1 MSGHGFGVDWWT
13 LGILIYEMATGRP
26 PFMHSNHHKLG
37 VLIREGVIIFPHPER
52 HGIPMSDNLKDIINK
67 LLDKN
72 PQKRLGTAN
81 DADEIVNHPFFAD
94 IDWDKLM
101 NKQIDAPFKPDMDHI
116 RGKQADSIVHMDE
129 GAQQMS
135 KPATDSTPV

>member
-1 MSGHGFGVDWWT
+1 MSGHGFAVDWWT

-72 PQKRLGTAN
+72 PTKRLGTAN

-101 NKQIDAPFKPDMDHI
+101 NK
-116 RGKQADSIVHMDE
+116 
-129 GAQQMS
+129 
-135 KPATDSTPV
+135 